1 MEDTLSALRSLMAS
15 HSPPLDALVVP
26 SEDYHQSEYVSER
39 DERRAFVSGFT
50 GSAGLALITKDEA
63 LLWTDGRYFL
73 QAEQQLSDQ
82 WRLMRIGEDPAVDA
96 WMADNLPKDASIG
109 VDPWCISIDT
119 AQRWERA
126 FAKKPQKLVQ
136 TTKNLVDEV
145 WINRPPA
152 EINAVIVQPLKF
164 AGRSVAE
171 KLKDLRKKLV
181 QEQARGIVFTALD
194 EVAWLYN
201 IRGSD
206 VAYNPVVHAFAIV
219 TTSSAFVYVDK
230 RKVSD
235 EVKNHLEEN
244 RIEIRE
250 YTAVNFD
257 VALLATNE
265 LDAVSTAK
273 GAVAEVTKEAEK
285 NASEI
290 NKSVNGKHQAEENS
304 NDLIWADPGSC
315 CYALYSKLNP
325 DTVLLQQSPLA
336 LAKALKNPVELDG
349 LRKAHIRDGA
359 AVVQYLVW
367 LDKKMQ
373 DIYGASGY
381 FVEEISVKKEKHLQS
396 LKLTEVTASD
406 KLEGFRASKEH
417 FRGLSFPTISSVGP
431 NAAIIHYSPQAETC
445 AELDP
450 DKIYLFDSGAQYQD
464 GTTDITRTVHF
475 GKPSAHEKACYT
487 AVLKGHIA
495 LGNAR
500 FPNGTSGHALDI
512 LARIPLWKDGLDYR
526 HGTGH
531 GIGSYLNVHEGPHLI
546 SFRPHARNVSLQSS
560 MTVTDEPG
568 YYEDQNFGIR
578 LENVLIVKEADT
590 KFNFGDKGYLSF
602 EHITWTPYQTK
613 LIDLNLLMPDEINW
627 LNSYHSTCRDILA
640 PHLDEAEN
648 AWLKKA
654 TEPVGV

>member
-1 MEDTLSALRSLMAS
+1 MAS

-26 SEDYHQSEYVSER
+26 SEDYHQSEYVSAR
-39 DERRAFVSGFT
+39 DMRRQFVSGFT
-50 GSAGLALITKDEA
+50 GSAGLALITKNEA

-73 QAEQQLSDQ
+73 QAEQELSDQ
-82 WRLMRIGEDPAVDA
+82 WKLMRIGEDPAVDT
-96 WMADNLPKDASIG
+96 WIADNLPKEASIG

-126 FAKKPQKLVQ
+126 FAEKQQKLVQ

-145 WINRPPA
+145 WINRPPE
-152 EINAVIVQPLKF
+152 EINAVIAHPLKF
-164 AGRSVAE
+164 AGRSVAD
-171 KLKDLRKKLV
+171 KLKDLRKKLL
-181 QEQARGIVFTALD
+181 QEQARGIIFTALD

-206 VAYNPVVHAFAIV
+206 VAYCPVVHAFAIV
-219 TTSSAFVYVDK
+219 TSNSAFIYVDK
-230 RKVSD
+230 RKVSA
-235 EVKNHLEEN
+235 EVQTHLVEN
-244 RIEIRE
+244 GIEIRE
-250 YTAVNFD
+250 YTAVSSD
-257 VALLATNE
+257 VTLLATDE
-265 LDAVSTAK
+265 LDAISTDK
-273 GAVAEVTKEAEK
+273 R
-285 NASEI
+285 
-290 NKSVNGKHQAEENS
+290 VNGEHQAQEKK

-315 CYALYSKLNP
+315 CYALYAKLNP

-336 LAKALKNPVELDG
+336 LAKALKNSVEMDG
-349 LRKAHIRDGA
+349 LKKAHIRDGA

-381 FVEEISVKKEKHLQS
+381 FLEKDSVKKEKHLQS
-396 LKLTEVTASD
+396 GKLTEVTVSD
-406 KLEGFRASKEH
+406 QLEGFRASKEH

-431 NAAIIHYSPQAETC
+431 NAAIIHYSPKAETC

-450 DKIYLFDSGAQYQD
+450 DKIYLFDSGAQYLD

-500 FPNGTSGHALDI
+500 FPNGTNGHALDI

-546 SFRPHARNVSLQSS
+546 SFRPHARNVPLQSS

-568 YYEDQNFGIR
+568 YYEDGEFGIR
-578 LENVLIVKEADT
+578 LENVLIIKEADT

-602 EHITWTPYQTK
+602 EHITWAPYQAK
-613 LIDLNLLMPDEINW
+613 LIDLNRLNPDEINW

-640 PHLDEAEN
+640 PHLDEVEN

-654 TEPVGV
+654 TEPVAA